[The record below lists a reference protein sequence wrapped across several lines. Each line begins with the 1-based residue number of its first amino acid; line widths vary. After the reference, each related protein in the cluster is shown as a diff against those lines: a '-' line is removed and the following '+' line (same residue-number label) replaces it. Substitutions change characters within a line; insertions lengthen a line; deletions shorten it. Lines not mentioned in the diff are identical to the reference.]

1 MAGAG
6 VIEAGVTLKG
16 DGSDLVGAYKDA
28 GEAARRYQ
36 RQVDETARAQRGAET
51 DGKRFLANLREQY
64 MTFGKSEAEIM
75 RYKAAQAGV
84 LGSAGPLIARLEALK
99 ENQRKLNEEQQRG
112 SSTTDGFAGKLA
124 ALRGFMPVAAVLA
137 AAAATAKFGSEIVQT
152 GMNLQRMTTG
162 LNFATGSAEAGAR
175 EFDFVRGQVRELGL
189 DLDTSGR
196 AFMRFSA
203 AAKGTALEGAQTRD
217 IFRAVASA
225 ATVMGLSAPE
235 AEGALTAI
243 SQMIS
248 KGTVQAEELRGQL
261 GERLPG
267 AFQIAARAMGMTT
280 AELGKLLEAGGLAA
294 SDFLPKFAAELQR
307 TVGGALPE
315 AARSAQAESNRLNSA
330 WTELKQELGK
340 MGVMDL
346 ASSSMRG
353 LASVIGDVSSG
364 LKDVNSQKG
373 ILDKILSGAMG
384 LGGAVGNAL
393 GAAGTAARGLLS
405 TNAARDANRADLA
418 ARSAAARGMAR
429 DGTELTPSET
439 NMDAFWAA
447 EAAVQKKRIEALK
460 GYRTDAQRL
469 KDEIA
474 AYKKEFEGKITPAQ
488 MQGDLKLI
496 SAKYTKKDESKAEA
510 ELRKYTS
517 AAQGLEETLRRL
529 NGETDLQG
537 LQYKLTKGTLADLT
551 PAHKKYLL
559 QVGQEIDA
567 KRIAQEQTR
576 ALAET
581 ASQEDARL
589 QASNDVLAAY
599 NEGQSVKLQQLEF
612 ELGLI
617 GKSAAETDRL
627 RALEQ
632 LRLDTLAS
640 IKQVANDPE
649 AQERVAAQAQAIR
662 ERLLPALEERRRL
675 ERDWQTGFKEGIR
688 SYIDEVT
695 NGAATMQRLITNS
708 FKSMEDALVNF
719 ARTGKLD
726 FKSLA
731 DSIIG
736 DLVRIRVQQNIT
748 KPLAGMLDGATAG
761 AGAWLAN
768 ALGVGQPNYGAN
780 YSDLAGWVSHTGSGP
795 GDVMPTRMM
804 PASTWS
810 GAPRFHSG
818 IGPNERAAIITK
830 DESVLTP
837 GQMRQ
842 LAPVGSG
849 GGIGSIG
856 VEIKNQGTPQQVT
869 SATPRFDGERM
880 VIDIVTRDLSQN
892 GPISQGMQ
900 GRFNLRMAS

>member
-1 MAGAG
+1 M
-6 VIEAGVTLKG
+6 IEAGVTLKG

-64 MTFGKSEAEIM
+64 ITFGKSEAEIM

-99 ENQRKLNEEQQRG
+99 ENQRKLNDEQQRG
-112 SSTTDGFAGKLA
+112 SGTADTLSGRLSV
-124 ALRGFMPVAAVLA
+124 LRGHMAGAAVLA
-137 AAAATAKFGSEIVQT
+137 AAAAVASFSGEIVQT
-152 GMNLQRMTTG
+152 GMNLQRMVTG

-307 TVGGALPE
+307 TVGGTLPE

-330 WTELKQELGK
+330 WTELKQALGQL
-340 MGVMDL
+340 GVMDAAASKMRLL
-346 ASSSMRG
+346 AG
-353 LASVIGDVSSG
+353 LLGDVTNG
-364 LKDVNSQKG
+364 LKDVGAQKST
-373 ILDKILSGAMG
+373 LDKILSGAMG
-384 LGGAVGNAL
+384 MGNA
-393 GAAGTAARGLLS
+393 AGNAVRGLFG
-405 TNAARDANRADLA
+405 TNAGRDANRAGLA

-429 DGTELTPSET
+429 DGTELTPGEQ
-439 NMDAFWAA
+439 NMESFWAA

-551 PAHKKYLL
+551 PAHQKYLL
-559 QVGQEIDA
+559 QIGQEIDA
-567 KRIAQEQTR
+567 KRIAQEQAR

-599 NEGQSVKLQQLEF
+599 NEGQSVKLQQVEF

-649 AQERVAAQAQAIR
+649 AQERVAAQAAAIR

-748 KPLAGMLDGATAG
+748 KPLAGMLDGASAG
-761 AGAWLAN
+761 AGAWLVN

-842 LAPVGSG
+842 LAPVGSAG
-849 GGIGSIG
+849 GSGLIS

-880 VIDIVTRDLSQN
+880 VIDIVTRDLTQN

>member
-1 MAGAG
+1 VASAG
-6 VIEAGVTLKG
+6 VIEAGVTLRG
-16 DGSDLVGAYKDA
+16 DGADLVGAYKQGAD
-28 GEAARRYQ
+28 AARQYQ
-36 RQVDETARAQRGAET
+36 RQVDEMARAQRSAET
-51 DGKRFLANLREQY
+51 DGKRFLASLREQY
-64 MTFGKSEAEIM
+64 MTYGKSEAEIM

-99 ENQRKLNEEQQRG
+99 ENQRKLNEEQARG
-112 SSTTDGFAGKLA
+112 AGASDSLSGRLSV
-124 ALRGFMPVAAVLA
+124 LRGHMAGAAVLGAGA
-137 AAAATAKFGSEIVQT
+137 AIAAFSSEIVQT
-152 GMNLQRMTTG
+152 GMALQRMTTG
-162 LNFATGSAEAGAR
+162 LNFATGSAEAGRQEYAFLR
-175 EFDFVRGQVRELGL
+175 NQVQELGL

-196 AFMRFSA
+196 AFMRFAA
-203 AAKGTALEGAQTRD
+203 AAKGTALEGGQARD

-235 AEGALTAI
+235 AEGALLAI

-307 TVGGALPE
+307 TVGGTLPE

-330 WTELKQELGK
+330 WTEMKQTLGQL
-340 MGVMDL
+340 GVMDAAASKMRLL
-346 ASSSMRG
+346 ANV
-353 LASVIGDVSSG
+353 LGDVTAG
-364 LKDVNSQKG
+364 LKDVSGQKG
-373 ILDKILSGAMG
+373 ILDKLLSGAMG
-384 LGGAVGNAL
+384 LGS
-393 GAAGTAARGLLS
+393 AAGTAVRGLFG
-405 TNAARDANRADLA
+405 TNAARDSNPAALA
-418 ARSAAARGMAR
+418 ARSAASRALAR
-429 DGTELTPSET
+429 DGTELTPSEQ
-439 NMDAFWAA
+439 NMESFWAA

-460 GYRTDAQRL
+460 GYRTDAQKL

-488 MQGDLKLI
+488 MQADLKLI
-496 SAKYTKKDESKAEA
+496 GAKYAKKDESKAEA

-517 AAQGLEETLRRL
+517 AAQGLEEALRRL
-529 NGETDLQG
+529 NGETDLQS

-551 PAHKKYLL
+551 PKHKQYLL
-559 QVGQEIDA
+559 QIGEEIDA
-567 KRIAQEQTR
+567 KRIAQETAR

-589 QASNDVLAAY
+589 SASNDVLAAY
-599 NEGQSVKLQQLEF
+599 NEAQSVKVQQLEF

-617 GKSAAETDRL
+617 GKSAAETERL
-627 RALEQ
+627 RAVEQ

-640 IKQVANDPE
+640 LKQVANDPE
-649 AQERVAAQAQAIR
+649 AQTRVEAQAAAVR
-662 ERLLPALEERRRL
+662 ERLLPVLAERQRL

-688 SYIDEVT
+688 SYIEEVT
-695 NGAATMQRLITNS
+695 NGAAAAQRVVTNS

-748 KPLAGMLDGATAG
+748 KPLAGMLDGASAG

-780 YSDLAGWVSHTGSGP
+780 YSDLAGYVSHTGSGP
-795 GDVMPTRMM
+795 GDVMPTRML

-842 LAPVGSG
+842 LAPAG
-849 GGIGSIG
+849 GGPSAIS
-856 VEIKNQGTPQQVT
+856 VEIRNQGTPQQVV
-869 SATPRFDGERM
+869 SATPRFDGARM
-880 VIDIVTRDLSQN
+880 VIDLVTRDLASN
-892 GPISQGMQ
+892 GPISQSMQ
-900 GRFNLRMAS
+900 GRFGLRMAS